1 VTLPLQGERLHDAAP
16 PAHLVA
22 DVPGGFRLKL
32 SQGDLVFFID
42 LWVLL
47 GALWLSRLATG
58 NLDPAVA
65 TFGVTALAFIV
76 SPRLTRERLGASALD
91 DAGPIFR
98 RVCIAYAVGS
108 TSMVLMD
115 LSHHG
120 KVLLAVA
127 ALTAPTLVVGR
138 ALAYS
143 IERTIRREGK
153 SARAVVVGGGEIARR
168 LVTTLAEH
176 DEYGLDVVGVIDD
189 DPKLSSTELGTR
201 VLGDLHALSN
211 LVSTHR
217 INVVIVAFSSS
228 EHAGMVDVIRAA
240 MANGAQVWVI
250 PRFFELGYGSRG
262 DHLWGLPVVR
272 LQNPARSR
280 PEWILKRTLDFVL
293 AGLGLLVLSPL
304 MAAIAALVYL
314 ESGRPIFFKQTR
326 LGLDG
331 REFAILKFRTMSV
344 VEEEL
349 ASVEWASVRTPTD
362 ALMLDVAADRQR
374 STRLGRFLR
383 DTSLDEL
390 PQLFNVVRGDMS
402 LVGPRPERPH
412 FVRLFSEHYPN
423 YGSRHRLPA
432 GLTGWAQIHGLRGDT
447 SIEERAAFDN
457 YYIENWSLAGD
468 LKILAK
474 SVGVLSKMWR

>member
-1 VTLPLQGERLHDAAP
+1 LTLPLEREQPYDAAP
-16 PAHLVA
+16 PAHLVT

-32 SQGDLVFFID
+32 SQADLVLFID

-47 GALWLSRLATG
+47 GALWLSRLATAH
-58 NLDPAVA
+58 LDPAVA
-65 TFGVTALAFIV
+65 IFGVTAFAFIV

-108 TSMVLMD
+108 TSMILMD

-120 KVLLAVA
+120 KVLLVVA
-127 ALTAPTLVVGR
+127 ALTAPALVIGR

-143 IERTIRREGK
+143 AERTIRREGK

-176 DEYGLDVVGVIDD
+176 DEYGLDIVGVVDD
-189 DPKLSSTELGTR
+189 DPKLSSAELRTR
-201 VLGDLHALSN
+201 VLGELRALPN
-211 LVSTHR
+211 LVLTHR
-217 INVVIVAFSSS
+217 IDVVLVAFSSS
-228 EHAGMVDVIRAA
+228 EHAGMVDVLRAA

-250 PRFFELGYGSRG
+250 PRFFELGYGSPDG

-293 AGLGLLVLSPL
+293 AGLGLVALSPL

-331 REFAILKFRTMSV
+331 REFAILKFRTMRV
-344 VEEEL
+344 VEEQVT
-349 ASVEWASVRTPTD
+349 SVEW
-362 ALMLDVAADRQR
+362 AADRQR
-374 STRLGRFLR
+374 TTRVGRFLR

-390 PQLFNVVRGDMS
+390 PQLFNVVKGDMS

-412 FVRLFSEHYPN
+412 FVQLFRQLYPN
-423 YGSRHRLPA
+423 YESRHRLPA

-457 YYIENWSLAGD
+457 YYIENWSLARD
-468 LKILAK
+468 IKILVK